1 MDAAVIDYT
10 PTKALAQ
17 ANEIPSNDW
26 NADLCVFLCSSV

>member
-1 MDAAVIDYT
+1 MDAAVTEPT

-26 NADLCVFLCSSV
+26 NADLCAF